1 MLADESSPLTERKG
15 ISSDLEEEE
24 KLSIVVCPRPLL
36 SPDLN
41 SKLVGLTPFKST
53 SSSSEEE
60 ILGALE
66 SLQVSSPNPDL
77 SCLIFFPDP
86 WADGSA
92 PPSIPSMPTNPK
104 SILEE
109 PRMMNQASPR
119 EHEFIVAKEK

>member
-36 SPDLN
+36 SPDLS

-53 SSSSEEE
+53 SSSSQE

-86 WADGSA
+86 WAAGSA
-92 PPSIPSMPTNPK
+92 PLSIPSMPTNPK

-109 PRMMNQASPR
+109 ARMMNQASPR